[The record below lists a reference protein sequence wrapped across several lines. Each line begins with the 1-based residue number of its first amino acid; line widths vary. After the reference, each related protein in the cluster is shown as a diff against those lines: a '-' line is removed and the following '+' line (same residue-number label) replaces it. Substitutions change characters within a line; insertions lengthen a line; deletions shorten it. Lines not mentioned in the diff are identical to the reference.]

1 MSSFFFSISHTP
13 HKSKD
18 SYTETQPKPWVNF
31 FSLFHSFLP
40 FYCVL
45 SASVLLVKTAVYMR
59 QGLGPSQFLSAVPE
73 TELSRQASLCTD
85 ILMVIRMP
93 GCLGTNDWGLVMY
106 SSCWRK
112 LAGGSCCRGSGE
124 EVESR
129 TDWGVP
135 LTNGRATRESRGN
148 AGLLPTSSRSE
159 ESWKNYQARW
169 EAWRA
174 KT

>member
-1 MSSFFFSISHTP
+1 MSSFFFSIPHTP

-112 LAGGSCCRGSGE
+112 LAGGELLQGQWRRGRVKDRLGCSINKWKGNKRKPRQCRGF
-124 EVESR
+124 
-129 TDWGVP
+129 TH
-135 LTNGRATRESRGN
+135 
-148 AGLLPTSSRSE
+148 
-159 ESWKNYQARW
+159 K
-169 EAWRA
+169 
-174 KT
+174 